1 MFASFNKTLNYLAFQ
16 SFDIEP
22 GEGYSRNVSWPLK
35 LISTFLLTVTRSVTL
50 VEQELLTL
58 TSHSFG
64 FFSSL
69 GYCTLPVILWFL
81 AFGWPF
87 DIWYKFPVK
96 NTMHLW
102 KKYGKKDNFYDIKIF
117 SVAIS
122 TCIGTWH
129 HKEIG
134 SKSCSNLMLNISIDT
149 NRLLVIFISCNQ
161 CLSPLKLWVFI
172 PIMARG
178 TQYNLP
184 VTWGKSVDFSGYSG
198 CLRS

>member
-1 MFASFNKTLNYLAFQ
+1 MKRNKNCSHL
-16 SFDIEP
+16 
-22 GEGYSRNVSWPLK
+22 VH
-35 LISTFLLTVTRSVTL
+35 TRLS
-50 VEQELLTL
+50 
-58 TSHSFG
+58 
-64 FFSSL
+64 FSSL
-69 GYCTLPVILWFL
+69 GYWTLPVLLWFS

-87 DIWYKFPVK
+87 DIWYKLQVK
-96 NTMHLW
+96 KNYAFMK
-102 KKYGKKDNFYDIKIF
+102 KKYGKKDNSYDIIIF

-134 SKSCSNLMLNISIDT
+134 SKYCSNLMLNISIDT

-161 CLSPLKLWVFI
+161 CLSPLKLWVLI

-178 TQYNLP
+178 TRCNLP